1 MSNCDFVLS
10 ARMYDNNNN
19 FYTASQSVSQSVV
32 TSNYVLTT
40 YQALPELRE
49 FSRGP
54 AIWRLEMTGII
65 MELLLKMASFDQKC
79 KICIF

>member
-19 FYTASQSVSQSVV
+19 FYTALSQSEVRS
-32 TSNYVLTT
+32 T

-49 FSRGP
+49 FSRGA
-54 AIWRLEMTGII
+54 AIEWRLEMTGMI
-65 MELLLKMASFDQKC
+65 MELMLKMASFDQKC